1 MTDVAQRPHHPV
13 VAPVGRWEAWRSRAR
28 RFRELAAIALRSPTT
43 VFGAVLIFALVTMAI
58 LAPLIMEPNF
68 PDPYQM
74 PRDWA
79 QINAPPGTPGHPLGT
94 TPEGGDVLYGIVWGA
109 RTSLRLAFTVV
120 GLTVLIGVVIGSIA
134 GFLGGKVDEFLMRVV
149 DVFLAVPELILALA
163 IAALL
168 GPSFTN
174 IIIAITVLGWCR
186 YARIIRAQIIHTKEN
201 EYVDAARVIGDS
213 KLRICTKDILPN
225 SITPVVVA
233 ATLQM
238 GAVVIFAAT
247 LSFIGLA
254 EAGLAEWGNLVSQG
268 QSGIISGRWW
278 VATFG
283 GLMVFLW
290 SLGFNLFGDGLRDV
304 LDPRSEGR

>member
-1 MTDVAQRPHHPV
+1 MTDLAQRPERPI
-13 VAPVGRWEAWRSRAR
+13 AAQVGPWEGLKTRMR
-28 RFRELAAIALRSPTT
+28 RFRELAAIGMRSPTT
-43 VFGAVLIFALVTMAI
+43 VLGLILILALVSIAI
-58 LAPLIMEPNF
+58 FAPLIMEPNF

-109 RTSLRLAFTVV
+109 RTSLKLAFIVV
-120 GLTVLIGVVIGSIA
+120 GATMIIGVIVGSIA
-134 GFLGGKVDEFLMRVV
+134 GYIGGKVDEFLMRVT
-149 DVFLAVPELILALA
+149 DVFLAVPDLIMALA

-186 YARIIRAQIIHTKEN
+186 YARIIRAQILHTKEN
-201 EYVDAARVIGDS
+201 EYVDAATVIGDS
-213 KLRICTKDILPN
+213 KLRIYLKDILPN
-225 SITPVVVA
+225 SITPVVVT

-254 EAGLAEWGNLVSQG
+254 EAGLAEWGNLVSEG